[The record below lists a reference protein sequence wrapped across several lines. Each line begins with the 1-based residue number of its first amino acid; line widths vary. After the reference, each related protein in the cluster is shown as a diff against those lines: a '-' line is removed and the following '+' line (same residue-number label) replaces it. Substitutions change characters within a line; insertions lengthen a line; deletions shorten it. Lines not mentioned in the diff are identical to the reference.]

1 MSITLLANLWGV
13 ARWFILKIHPTVK
26 KKRRYTPIEIL
37 AITRLYHFW
46 EISTIGDTRI
56 EYIPIRL
63 PAIMSVKKRSPIITV
78 FSGLD
83 FISLRTLLSSL
94 VPGFLIEW

>member
-13 ARWFILKIHPTVK
+13 ARRFILKIHPTVK

-56 EYIPIRL
+56 EHTH
-63 PAIMSVKKRSPIITV
+63 TV
-78 FSGLD
+78 AGYYVREEKISDYYGLFRFD